1 MAVERIGSIIKHLA
15 PGSSLNN
22 IQSKNP
28 DDIVITYAA
37 RTPLTKARKGGFK
50 DTSLEFMIMA
60 LLEKVRENSGVDP
73 AIVED
78 ICLGNTSDPQ
88 AAYKIRAAALAAG
101 FPNTTAASVV
111 NRFCSSGLKAIA
123 DVAHQIAN
131 DSISVGIALGAE
143 TMSQGGGAAGEFDE
157 AVIKKTQEAH
167 DAIQPMGWTSE
178 NVSRDFN
185 ITREAMDIY
194 SAESFQRAE
203 KAQKAGHFDDE
214 IVPITTKVKD
224 ANGELKEV
232 TLTKDE
238 GIRPGTTAEGLSK
251 IRPAFPQWGPT
262 TTGGNASQ
270 VTDGAAAVVLMKRST
285 AVKLGLPI
293 MAKYVGST
301 VAGLAPRIMGIGPSI
316 AIPKLLSIYN
326 ISLNDIDVIEV
337 NEAFASMAVYCRDK
351 LNLDWSKMNPRGGA
365 IALGHPLGA
374 TGARQVVTG
383 LSELRRT
390 KKKLLLTSM
399 CIGTG
404 QGMAGL
410 FVNEQL

>member
-1 MAVERIGSIIKHLA
+1 MYS
-15 PGSSLNN
+15 
-22 IQSKNP
+22 Q
-28 DDIVITYAA
+28 
-37 RTPLTKARKGGFK
+37 
-50 DTSLEFMIMA
+50 
-60 LLEKVRENSGVDP
+60 
-73 AIVED
+73 
-78 ICLGNTSDPQ
+78 TSDPQ

-101 FPNTTAASVV
+101 FPHTAAASVV

-143 TMSQGGGAAGEFDE
+143 TMSQGGGAAGQFDE

-178 NVSRDFN
+178 NVARDFG
-185 ITREAMDIY
+185 ITRENMDIY

-203 KAQKAGHFDDE
+203 KAQKAGYYDDE
-214 IVPITTKVKD
+214 IVPIATKIKD
-224 ANGELKEV
+224 ASGELKEV

-251 IRPAFPQWGPT
+251 IRAAFPQWGTT

-270 VTDGAAAVVLMKRST
+270 VTDGAAAVILMKRST
-285 AVKLGLPI
+285 AIKLGQPI

-301 VAGLAPRIMGIGPSI
+301 ITGLAPRIMGIGPSL

-326 ISLNDIDVIEV
+326 ISLNDIDVVEI

-351 LNLDWSKMNPRGGA
+351 LNLDWAKMNPRGGA

-390 KKKLLLTSM
+390 KKKMLLTSM